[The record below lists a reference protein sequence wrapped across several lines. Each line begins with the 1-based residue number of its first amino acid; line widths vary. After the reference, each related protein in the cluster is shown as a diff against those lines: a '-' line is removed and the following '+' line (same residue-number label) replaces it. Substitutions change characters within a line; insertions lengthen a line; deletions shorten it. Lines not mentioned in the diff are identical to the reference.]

1 MLFGTMQEGAGF
13 GTEDARNRANRQT
26 QRVPLFGSE
35 HAPCR
40 QNRCVLVLHETCVSR
55 PRGQPG
61 GFARPRR
68 ALRPRPSGMCL
79 SPVGCLRGASTPER
93 AATRSLVACCP
104 DAPPAILP
112 HAGSKQGTLSCEA
125 SDEVMCLCC
134 PAPTSAAD
142 TTPSAAIGFLRD
154 ANPCSLE

>member
-40 QNRCVLVLHETCVSR
+40 QNRCVLVLHERACHAH
-55 PRGQPG
+55 G
-61 GFARPRR
+61 GNLEGCSAS
-68 ALRPRPSGMCL
+68 ASATTRPSGMCL